1 MSGIGPIR
9 DSRNCCTFELQLF
22 FARAPQP
29 RLINRH
35 CSGARARRLDEL
47 ETIESQ
53 IGCQFVKAASLITL
67 HERQSEHG
75 EDDEVH
81 NRAMDTSAGPRVS
94 CLSSPPSRIL
104 AVAEEA
110 VKYSLVSSSVIPA
123 SV

>member
-1 MSGIGPIR
+1 M
-9 DSRNCCTFELQLF
+9 LQW
-22 FARAPQP
+22 
-29 RLINRH
+29 
-35 CSGARARRLDEL
+35 GARAKRL
-47 ETIESQ
+47 

-67 HERQSEHG
+67 HKRLSEHG

-81 NRAMDTSAGPRVS
+81 NRAMGTSARLRVS

-110 VKYSLVSSSVIPA
+110 VKYSLVSSSVIHS